1 MVLCVSPDRSCLLRE
16 ELGTVQHV
24 WNVKGNNC
32 KHLVMNV
39 NKSLLFGPERGEWRW
54 VGGMGRERTGT
65 GEMAGERRM
74 VLHCL
79 PRIISNKKM
88 RKRQETEPDSEP
100 QKASGQ

>member
-1 MVLCVSPDRSCLLRE
+1 MN
-16 ELGTVQHV
+16 HV

-54 VGGMGRERTGT
+54 VGGMGRERA
-65 GEMAGERRM
+65 GEIGGERRM

-79 PRIISNKKM
+79 PRIIKQEDAEKGKKLNTIQRLKRHLDSN
-88 RKRQETEPDSEP
+88 
-100 QKASGQ
+100 